1 MAGMEYL
8 REREGSRPY
17 ATQTLRAPD
26 TSTAGV
32 AMGRALGSLGGALQD
47 AAQAVGARDVLL
59 ADTEARDALLN
70 YQRDRNDFMY
80 GPNGVMNRRGA
91 NGQELLPQAREGLT
105 ALRDKHGAGLNPIA
119 RKLYDE
125 KTEAA
130 IVGDEEGVTRFSAQ
144 QTEAYI
150 TGGREAT
157 IASSVEAA
165 GLAYNDP
172 PQFERHVGEANAE
185 IAALGEL
192 KGWAPEQIEAEQRK
206 ATSSAVMNQI
216 VRTGATD
223 PLAAKAILDS
233 NRHRLS
239 AEHQQTLD
247 TGLQD
252 AVATAQ
258 ARAFISDYVGPP
270 GGAPAARQGA
280 AAQPGAAGA
289 ASPMAVAAPNGD
301 YDAVDR
307 QIFVK
312 ESGGGKWNAK
322 NPKSSAAGPSQFLAS
337 TFVEQTKRLRAKGG
351 AQWSVGMSDA
361 QIAAVRMPKNAQEA
375 AWEKEVYIDF
385 RDDNIAAIKRA
396 GAPVNAVTRYV
407 MHHFGAGNGPAILR
421 AFAQSPAAPLASV
434 MKGFAE
440 IASVN
445 PWMRG
450 ASTPAELMDKT
461 AGFIGADP
469 RSAAGNFVDVQGAT
483 TAILAIQDPLV
494 QQKAISQLNQMMA
507 LENNAKAALSEAAFT
522 QAWQDY
528 KVNGTTEVPLDL
540 QLAMGPGK
548 LASLQDTI
556 AKENSGALV
565 TDIATYE
572 GLMNMASTDPAGF
585 ARKDLSYYYPNL
597 TEADRRR
604 FTDMQAAT
612 RGELQGEQRK
622 QSDPMSLDLDANWK
636 SVSDIVDLADFK
648 TTGANAKQED
658 VKRRFNMRRQFED
671 WQRDFVEREKRHPN
685 VVELQAAARDLVTP
699 VVIKGSGVFGFGD
712 TEGIFADVATLA
724 PGQSVDFNVTV
735 TDIPRE
741 ERQSIVNQ
749 LQAEGVPVNTET
761 VTEAYKTRLRLA
773 LQGGV
778 DTADEIPAEA
788 RAQLQTRSDGSRR
801 SDDEMTVLYNQWLVQ
816 RAQEAIQIDAAH
828 SSDPPAFVPYLPPS
842 MSPPGDEGAPASP
855 VGTSPFGPGT
865 SALDPPP
872 SLGVISDEDGPVRP
886 ADMDYP
892 FGS

>member
-17 ATQTLRAPD
+17 ATQTLRSPD

-32 AMGRALGSLGGALQD
+32 AMGRALGGLGGALQD

-91 NGQELLPQAREGLT
+91 NGQELLPEARQGLT

-125 KTEAA
+125 KTDAS
-130 IVGDEEGVTRFSAQ
+130 IVGDEEGVTRYSAQ

-157 IASSVEAA
+157 IAASVEAA

-172 PQFERHVGEANAE
+172 PQFERHVSEANAE

-206 ATSSAVMNQI
+206 ATSAAVMNQI

-239 AEHQQTLD
+239 AEHQHTLD

-252 AVATAQ
+252 AVADAQ
-258 ARAFISDYVGPP
+258 ARAFLSDYVGPP
-270 GGAPAARQGA
+270 GATPAGQ
-280 AAQPGAAGA
+280 QGAAGA

-312 ESGGGKWNAK
+312 ESGGGNWDAK
-322 NPKSSAAGPSQFLAS
+322 NPNSSAAGPSQFLAG
-337 TFVEQTKRLRAKGG
+337 TFVEQTKKLRAKGG
-351 AQWSVGMSDA
+351 AQWSVGMTDE

-385 RDDNIAAIKRA
+385 RDDNIAAIKRT
-396 GAPVNAVTRYV
+396 GAPVNAVTRYI

-421 AFAQSPAAPLASV
+421 AFAMSPAAPLASL
-434 MKGFAE
+434 MKGFAG
-440 IASVN
+440 IVAVN

-450 ASTPAELMDKT
+450 ATTPAELMDKT

-483 TAILAIQDPLV
+483 AAILAIQDPLV
-494 QQKAISQLNQMMA
+494 QQKAIGQLNQMMA

-528 KVNGTTEVPLDL
+528 KINGTSEIPLDL

-548 LASLQDTI
+548 LASLQATI
-556 AKENSGALV
+556 AKETSGALV

-572 GLMNMASTDPAGF
+572 GLMNMASTDPKGF
-585 ARKDLSYYYPNL
+585 AEKDLSYYYPNL
-597 TEADRRR
+597 TEADRRS
-604 FTDMQAAT
+604 FIDMQAAT
-612 RGELQGEQRK
+612 RGKLAGEAQK

-636 SVSDIVDLADFK
+636 SVSDIVDLAGFK
-648 TTGANAKQED
+648 TTGADAKQED
-658 VKRRFNMRRQFED
+658 VKRRFNMRRQYED
-671 WQRDFVEREKRHPN
+671 WQRDFVEREKRHPT

-699 VVIKGSGVFGFGD
+699 VIIKGNGVFGFGD
-712 TEGIFADVATLA
+712 KEGIFADVATLA
-724 PGQSVDFNVTV
+724 PGQSVDFNVDV

-741 ERQSIVNQ
+741 ERQSIVHQ

-801 SDDEMTVLYNQWLVQ
+801 SDEEMTVLYNQWLVQ
-816 RAQEAIQIDAAH
+816 KAQEATQLDAAH
-828 SSDPPAFVPYLPPS
+828 NSDPPAFVPYLPPS
-842 MSPPGDEGAPASP
+842 LAAPGSEEGPTAPVGASP
-855 VGTSPFGPGT
+855 LGVRSTVV
-865 SALDPPP
+865 DPPS
-872 SLGVISDEDGPVRP
+872 SLGVLSREDGPGRP
-886 ADMDYP
+886 VDMDHP